1 MNLAAIKQFLST
13 TFMVIVVA
21 LIGASF
27 LNAPGLID
35 VMMAFFVIYAVGYI
49 GFWRCPEC
57 KKHLG
62 KLNAQQ
68 CKKCGHKLYKNY

>member
-1 MNLAAIKQFLST
+1 MNLASIKQFLTT

-27 LNAPGLID
+27 MNAPGLIY

-62 KLNAQQ
+62 KLNARK
-68 CKKCGHKLYKNY
+68 CKKCGHELYKY

>member
-1 MNLAAIKQFLST
+1 MNLLSIKQFLST
-13 TFMVIVVA
+13 TFMVIVIA

-27 LNAPGLID
+27 LNAPGLIY
-35 VMMAFFVIYAVGYI
+35 VMMAFFVIYAVVYI

-62 KLNAQQ
+62 KLNARK
-68 CKKCGHKLYKNY
+68 CKKCGHDLYKF